1 MSDWFSA
8 ALDMQREILRAQRSQ
23 LDAAE
28 RMLDGARQLS
38 AMQEAGQKAADAN
51 YDIWKQ
57 WMKLWGLK

>member
-57 WMKLWGLK
+57 WMKFWGLK

>member
-28 RMLDGARQLS
+28 RMLDGARELTS
-38 AMQEAGQKAADAN
+38 MQEAGQKAAEAN

-57 WMKLWGLK
+57 WMKFWGYK

>member
-1 MSDWFSA
+1 MSDWFST

-38 AMQEAGQKAADAN
+38 AIQEAGQKAAEAN

-57 WMKLWGLK
+57 WMKFWGLK

>member
-1 MSDWFSA
+1 VSDWFST
-8 ALDMQREILRAQRSQ
+8 ALDLQREILRAQRSQ

-38 AMQEAGQKAADAN
+38 AMQEAGKKAAEAN

-57 WMKLWGLK
+57 WMKFWGLK

>member
-1 MSDWFSA
+1 MSDWFST
-8 ALDMQREILRAQRSQ
+8 ALEMQREILRAQRSQ

-38 AMQEAGQKAADAN
+38 GMQEAGQKAAEAN

-57 WMKLWGLK
+57 WMKFWGLK

>member
-1 MSDWFSA
+1 MSDWFST
-8 ALDMQREILRAQRSQ
+8 ALDLQREILRAQRSQ

-38 AMQEAGQKAADAN
+38 AMQEAGNKAAEAN

-57 WMKLWGLK
+57 WMKFWGLK

>member
-1 MSDWFSA
+1 VSDWFST
-8 ALDMQREILRAQRSQ
+8 ALDLQREILRAQRSQ

-38 AMQEAGQKAADAN
+38 AMQEAGNKAAEAN

-57 WMKLWGLK
+57 WMKFWGLK

>member
-1 MSDWFSA
+1 MSDWFST

-38 AMQEAGQKAADAN
+38 AMQQAGQTAAEAN

-57 WMKLWGLK
+57 WMKFWGLK